1 MAKKIL
7 IIDDEKDIQD
17 VFKKF
22 FTSHGFTEITCA
34 SDGLEAFVHCSQTKF
49 DLITLDYQMP
59 YLNGATFL
67 TALRNK
73 EGLNQL
79 CPVFM
84 ISAFIPDIDDAIK
97 AFENTFFF
105 DKPVNFESM
114 ERTAKFL
121 LAKKEQTA
129 SL

>member
-1 MAKKIL
+1 MSKKIL
-7 IIDDEKDIQD
+7 IVDDEKDIQE

-22 FTSHGFTEITCA
+22 FTSIGYSDITCA
-34 SDGLEAFVHCSQTKF
+34 SDGLEAFVHCSQTRF

-59 YLNGATFL
+59 FLNGATFL

-73 EGLNQL
+73 DGRNQL

-105 DKPVNFESM
+105 DKPVSFESM

-121 LAKKEQTA
+121 LAKKEEVRP
-129 SL
+129 

>member
-1 MAKKIL
+1 MKKIL
-7 IIDDEKDIQD
+7 IVDDEKEIQE
-17 VFKKF
+17 VFQKF
-22 FTSHGFTEITCA
+22 FASIGYSDITCA
-34 SDGLEAFVHCSQTKF
+34 NDGLEAFVHCSKTKY

-59 YLNGATFL
+59 FLNGATFL

-73 EGLNQL
+73 ESLNQY

-84 ISAFIPDIDDAIK
+84 ISAFIPDIDDAVK

-105 DKPVNFESM
+105 DKPANFESM

-121 LAKKEQTA
+121 LTKKEQTP